1 LEGDDARQAL
11 ADAGRQTTSRRDLAR
26 HRSFGAVSPALGTL
40 DEAALEEALGE
51 DADETLAMLADL
63 TGATDARLRAL
74 ARRLAGRVT
83 VRLGRGGPLRE
94 RGTGRLRRVRL
105 NPDGELDVEASLEAL
120 VSAAATGRPADVED
134 LRGTVWGRPAAALCL
149 VVDRS
154 GSVGGERLATAAL
167 AAAAVA
173 ARAPDDHSVV
183 AVNHQAIVIKPQ
195 DQRRP
200 VADVIDDVLT
210 LRGHGPT
217 DLALGLGAARAQ
229 LDRSSAVR
237 RLTVLLSDGRP
248 TAGDDPVAVARRLG
262 SLAVLAP
269 ADDADEA
276 RAFAAAAGARFEQI
290 SGPSDIPRALRLL
303 AEG

>member
-1 LEGDDARQAL
+1 M
-11 ADAGRQTTSRRDLAR
+11 
-26 HRSFGAVSPALGTL
+26 L
-40 DEAALEEALGE
+40 DEAAVEEALGD
-51 DADETLAMLADL
+51 DADETLSMLADL
-63 TGATDARLRAL
+63 AGATDARLRAL

-105 NPDGELDVEASLEAL
+105 TPDGELDVEASLEAL
-120 VSAAATGRPADVED
+120 VSAVAAGRPADVED

-154 GSVGGERLATAAL
+154 GSVGGERLATAAI

-173 ARAPDDHSVV
+173 TRAPNDHSVV

-200 VADVIDDVLT
+200 VADVIDDLLT

-217 DLALGLGAARAQ
+217 DLALGLDVARAQ
-229 LDRSSAVR
+229 LDRSSAAR
-237 RLTVLLSDGRP
+237 QLTVLLSDGRP
-248 TAGDDPVAVARRLG
+248 TAGADPVPAARRLA
-262 SLAVLAP
+262 LTVVAP
-269 ADDADEA
+269 TSDAAEA
-276 RAFAAAAGARFEQI
+276 RAFAAAAGARFEQV
-290 SGPSDIPRALRLL
+290 SGPSDIPRALRFL